1 MKLNQLF
8 SGMLTAVMMISGMPE
23 VTVFAAKSSEVQP
36 YVLFAADKGETQEEN
51 EDETFDAKND
61 MIYLHDKITENCFSD
76 GCYTYSEDYSY
87 SDMNILLTDSI
98 HVTGTLLLE
107 GNFSSDSNIGAVSDI
122 TLTGG
127 NFNANNIVVY
137 SKFGDVCISE
147 NQVSLNGMIYA
158 PFGTVSIDCGN
169 FNLNGLIIAQNIV
182 INSNIANINY
192 SASWAEFAGVQT
204 EEFRCTR

>member
-23 VTVFAAKSSEVQP
+23 VTVFAAKSSEVYP

-98 HVTGTLLLE
+98 YVTGTLLLE

-147 NQVSLNGMIYA
+147 NQVSLNGMDIRTIWYGIY
-158 PFGTVSIDCGN
+158 
-169 FNLNGLIIAQNIV
+169 
-182 INSNIANINY
+182 
-192 SASWAEFAGVQT
+192 
-204 EEFRCTR
+204 